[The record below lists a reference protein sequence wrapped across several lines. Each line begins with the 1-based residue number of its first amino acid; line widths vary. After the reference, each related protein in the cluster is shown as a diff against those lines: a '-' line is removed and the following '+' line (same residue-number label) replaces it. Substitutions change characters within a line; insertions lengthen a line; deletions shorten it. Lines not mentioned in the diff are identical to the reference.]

1 MSHTFLALLASVG
14 LFFGIVFSYSLGCW
28 IGKHWP
34 SLAKK
39 DSGSTGM
46 LDGAI
51 YGLMGL
57 LIAFTFSGAA
67 SRFDDRRVLVIN
79 EANAIGTAYLR
90 LDLLPAAAQPPL
102 RDLFRHYVD
111 ARLDMS
117 RKLPDMDAITS
128 AITEASDLQT
138 KIWQIA
144 VKACQDSGSVTATTL
159 LLTALNEMFD
169 ISTYRNTVR
178 FELHPPL
185 IIFLMLLGLA
195 MISACLAGYAA
206 AGTLRQNRV
215 HLLAF
220 ALITAGTFYVILD
233 LEFPRQGLIRIDT
246 VDKVLIDLRNSMQ

>member
-1 MSHTFLALLASVG
+1 M
-14 LFFGIVFSYSLGCW
+14 
-28 IGKHWP
+28 
-34 SLAKK
+34 
-39 DSGSTGM
+39 
-46 LDGAI
+46 
-51 YGLMGL
+51 
-57 LIAFTFSGAA
+57 
-67 SRFDDRRVLVIN
+67 IN

-111 ARLDMS
+111 ARLDIS
-117 RKLPDMDAITS
+117 RKLPDMDAVTS
-128 AITEASDLQT
+128 AITEASDLQHQ
-138 KIWQIA
+138 IWQIV
-144 VKACQDSGSVTATTL
+144 VKACQDSVSVPATTL
-159 LLTALNEMFD
+159 LLTAVNEMFD
-169 ISTYRNTVR
+169 ISTYRNTMR

-195 MISACLAGYAA
+195 MLAGYAT